1 MSLKDTITALL
12 LALVLG
18 GAAFAAVCGQR
29 EFAGQRA
36 ASSDFYRLDIQ
47 RMTGTDLHSIEL
59 RAGAA
64 LQIRF
69 ETGMGFLHLEI
80 KAPDGTVLYAGDG
93 INDAPVLAAADLG
106 VAMGGAG
113 ADVAIEASDMVIQ
126 GDSLSQLPVGVTVA
140 RKTVGIA
147 RENIIFAIA
156 VKLLII
162 LGCAVGIFDEN
173 AMWLAVFG
181 DVGVCLLAVANAL
194 RVLHIRKKKK

>member
-18 GAAFAAVCGQR
+18 CIAFAAVCGQR
-29 EFAGQRA
+29 DFAGQRT

-69 ETGMGFLHLEI
+69 ETKMGFLHLEI

-93 INDAPVLAAADLG
+93 RETKCFAVSISQSGVYPVA
-106 VAMGGAG
+106 V
-113 ADVAIEASDMVIQ
+113 EAYHAKGKIDIQ
-126 GDSLSQLPVGVTVA
+126 L
-140 RKTVGIA
+140 K
-147 RENIIFAIA
+147 ENT
-156 VKLLII
+156 
-162 LGCAVGIFDEN
+162 
-173 AMWLAVFG
+173 
-181 DVGVCLLAVANAL
+181 
-194 RVLHIRKKKK
+194 